1 MKISRKNIKFDAI
14 DSFEDKDIEIEAR
27 NNLKI
32 LTDLKSPGSLYF
44 VKQQGKASMEYE
56 KQILFY
62 CYTNAMP
69 KGQIMY
75 WDGVDCI
82 KYPIVVTE
90 ESCQSLTHKKCWDPT
105 SELNTSRELGIG
117 VGQISKAYDKNG
129 KVRFDSLADMV
140 KLHNKE
146 LHELSW
152 SNVKQRPD
160 LQIRTMILMSEDNYK
175 ALYNIKDPIARM
187 EFTDSAYNTGLGG
200 VYRSRRLCGLTKGCD
215 AQAWFNNGVS
225 STCDIGHKVLYGN
238 RTACDINLD
247 HVSNIFKIRM
257 NKYKVFF
264 INKE

>member
-1 MKISRKNIKFDAI
+1 METNMAK
-14 DSFEDKDIEIEAR
+14 KDIVDILKVSVILAICFIISVYLLPDRALANINPYTYIPTKAYTYCPLVKTQQEQYFKLVPIPYYFGGLIE
-27 NNLKI
+27 
-32 LTDLKSPGSLYF
+32 
-44 VKQQGKASMEYE
+44 Q
-56 KQILFY
+56 
-62 CYTNAMP
+62 
-69 KGQIMY
+69 
-75 WDGVDCI
+75 
-82 KYPIVVTE
+82 
-90 ESCQSLTHKKCWDPT
+90 ESCISLTNSKCWNPYV
-105 SELNTSRELGIG
+105 ELNTSREYG
-117 VGQISKAYDKNG
+117 VGLGEISKAYDKNG